1 MQQQSC
7 ADRSI
12 YHPLWLIRGSSKI
25 WCYSATV
32 TPPSQSGSAS
42 GAGASEEPTV
52 SHLNSEALADALRER
67 RESSGLSIR
76 AAAGAA
82 GVSFMTLSRVEA
94 GGQPDLAT
102 FLRLCAWLRVPPETF
117 FITGAPR
124 DKATPEVVATHL
136 LADPR
141 LEPEA
146 ASRIASVVR
155 DMYTALAS
163 EPQTPV
169 TVACHLRAATTLRP
183 GVPERLG
190 ELLGTMQNR
199 LQELEAEGAL

>member
-1 MQQQSC
+1 M
-7 ADRSI
+7 SI
-12 YHPLWLIRGSSKI
+12 HGSSKI
-25 WCYSATV
+25 WCYSTAV
-32 TPPSQSGSAS
+32 TPPSRSGSAS
-42 GAGASEEPTV
+42 GDEAFEEPTV
-52 SHLNSEALADALRER
+52 SHLNSEALAEALRQR
-67 RESSGLSIR
+67 RESAGLSIR
-76 AAAGAA
+76 NAAGAA
-82 GVSFMTLSRVEA
+82 DVSFMTLSRVEA

-124 DKATPEVVATHL
+124 DTATPEVVATHL
-136 LADPR
+136 LTDPR
-141 LEPEA
+141 LEREA

-169 TVACHLRAATTLRP
+169 TVTCHLRAAATLRP

-190 ELLGTMQNR
+190 ELLVTMQDR
-199 LQELEAEGAL
+199 LMELEAEGAL

>member
-1 MQQQSC
+1 M
-7 ADRSI
+7 A
-12 YHPLWLIRGSSKI
+12 
-25 WCYSATV
+25 
-32 TPPSQSGSAS
+32 PPSHPVSAS
-42 GAGASEEPTV
+42 DDEASEESTV
-52 SHLNSEALADALRER
+52 SHLNSEALAEALRER
-67 RESSGLSIR
+67 RESAGLSIR
-76 AAAGAA
+76 KAADAA
-82 GVSFMTLSRVEA
+82 DVSFMTLSRVES

-117 FITGAPR
+117 FITSAPR
-124 DKATPEVVATHL
+124 DTATPEVVATHL

-155 DMYTALAS
+155 DMYAVLAG

-169 TVACHLRAATTLRP
+169 TVACHLRAAATLRP

-190 ELLGTMQNR
+190 ELLGAMQNR
-199 LQELEAEGAL
+199 LIELEAEGAL

>member
-1 MQQQSC
+1 M
-7 ADRSI
+7 
-12 YHPLWLIRGSSKI
+12 
-25 WCYSATV
+25 

-42 GAGASEEPTV
+42 GSGASEEPAI
-52 SHLNSEALADALRER
+52 SYLDSEALAEALRER

-76 AAAGAA
+76 TAAGAA

-124 DKATPEVVATHL
+124 DTETPEIVATHL

-141 LEPEA
+141 LEREA

-155 DMYTALAS
+155 DMYAVLAS
-163 EPQTPV
+163 EPLTPV
-169 TVACHLRAATTLRP
+169 TLTCHLRAAATLRP

-190 ELLGTMQNR
+190 ELLGTMHDR
-199 LQELEAEGAL
+199 LMELEAEGTL

>member
-1 MQQQSC
+1 M
-7 ADRSI
+7 
-12 YHPLWLIRGSSKI
+12 
-25 WCYSATV
+25 

-42 GAGASEEPTV
+42 DDEVSEKPTV
-52 SHLNSEALADALRER
+52 SHLNSEALAEALRQW
-67 RESSGLSIR
+67 RESAGLSIR
-76 AAAGAA
+76 KAADDAN
-82 GVSFMTLSRVEA
+82 VSFMTLSRVEA

-124 DKATPEVVATHL
+124 DTATPEVVATHL

-141 LEPEA
+141 LERQA

-155 DMYTALAS
+155 DMYAALAS
-163 EPQTPV
+163 EPRTPV
-169 TVACHLRAATTLRP
+169 TVTCHLRAAATLRP

-190 ELLGTMQNR
+190 ELLGAMQDR
-199 LQELEAEGAL
+199 LLELEAKGAL

>member
-1 MQQQSC
+1 MV
-7 ADRSI
+7 A
-12 YHPLWLIRGSSKI
+12 PL
-25 WCYSATV
+25 
-32 TPPSQSGSAS
+32 QSGFAS
-42 GAGASEEPTV
+42 DNEASEEPTV
-52 SHLNSEALADALRER
+52 SHLNSGALAEALRYR
-67 RESSGLSIR
+67 RESADLSIR
-76 AAAGAA
+76 RAADAA
-82 GVSFMTLSRVEA
+82 DVSFMTLSRVEA

-124 DKATPEVVATHL
+124 DTATPEVVATHL

-146 ASRIASVVR
+146 ASKIASVVR
-155 DMYTALAS
+155 DMYAALAS

-169 TVACHLRAATTLRP
+169 TVACHLRAAATLRP

-190 ELLGTMQNR
+190 ELLGAMQDR
-199 LQELEAEGAL
+199 LMELEAEGAL